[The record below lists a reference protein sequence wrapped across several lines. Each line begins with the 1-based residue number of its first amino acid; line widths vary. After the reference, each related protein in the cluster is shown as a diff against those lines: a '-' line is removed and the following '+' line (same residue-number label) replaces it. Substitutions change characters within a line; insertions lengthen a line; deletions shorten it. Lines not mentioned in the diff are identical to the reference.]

1 MVFSFIGLPPTITST
16 ALHNTPYTPRFQPF
30 ATVRRAHNARL
41 TRRSEFSEIGSFPIR
56 DQLLPNINRPV
67 ILNIRQRAGITSSLQ
82 NLNTNEPKMS
92 GHRISTV
99 ALCWIGN
106 KSNEG
111 MGEK

>member
-1 MVFSFIGLPPTITST
+1 
-16 ALHNTPYTPRFQPF
+16 
-30 ATVRRAHNARL
+30 
-41 TRRSEFSEIGSFPIR
+41 
-56 DQLLPNINRPV
+56 LPNINRPV

-92 GHRISTV
+92 GDRISTV
-99 ALCWIGN
+99 GLCWIGN